1 MMKIKVVELQLR
13 CEYEIDIPGDNQ
25 YVYGVETARPIFC
38 DTIGLGNV
46 EYVALLC
53 LDSTNKIVNY
63 SKVAMGNIENVKVS
77 IAQIL
82 KTALLSNSSKI
93 IVAHNHPSGVLEIT
107 SNDIDIT
114 KKIGTVAGLL
124 DIKMIDSLVV
134 YGKTA
139 LSIRESMGE

>member
-1 MMKIKVVELQLR
+1 M
-13 CEYEIDIPGDNQ
+13 
-25 YVYGVETARPIFC
+25 
-38 DTIGLGNV
+38 
-46 EYVALLC
+46 
-53 LDSTNKIVNY
+53 
-63 SKVAMGNIENVKVS
+63 
-77 IAQIL
+77 

>member
-1 MMKIKVVELQLR
+1 
-13 CEYEIDIPGDNQ
+13 
-25 YVYGVETARPIFC
+25 
-38 DTIGLGNV
+38 
-46 EYVALLC
+46 
-53 LDSTNKIVNY
+53 
-63 SKVAMGNIENVKVS
+63 MGNIENVKVS